1 MRDGRCDHCR
11 RREFGWPSAL
21 HFAKFSRNVTI
32 VALEESLKISLSSY
46 LLDRIETTK
55 NIQVLMNTQVTAL
68 EGDQVLR
75 GITVTNLKTGE
86 SKKLQTR
93 WLFVCIGGELHT
105 QWAIDAGVKRDESG
119 YLITG
124 PDLLH
129 DGQRPERWP
138 LDRDPFYLE
147 TNIPGTFAAGDVR
160 HNSVK
165 RCASAVGEGAMAVL
179 FVHRYLAS

>member
-1 MRDGRCDHCR
+1 
-11 RREFGWPSAL
+11 
-21 HFAKFSRNVTI
+21 VTI
-32 VALEESLKISLSSY
+32 VSLEESLKISLSSY

-55 NIQVLMNTQVTAL
+55 NIQVLTNTQATAL
-68 EGDQVLR
+68 DGDQVLR

-165 RCASAVGEGAMAVL
+165 RCASAVGESAMAVL
-179 FVHRYLAS
+179 FVHRYSAS